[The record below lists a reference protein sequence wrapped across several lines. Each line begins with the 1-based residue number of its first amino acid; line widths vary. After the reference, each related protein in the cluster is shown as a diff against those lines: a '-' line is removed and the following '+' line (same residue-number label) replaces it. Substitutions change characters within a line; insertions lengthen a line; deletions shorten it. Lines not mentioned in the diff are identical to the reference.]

1 MLDGQKVTAQTPM
14 TLAFEGGRISGTDGC
29 NRFSGPYKAADT
41 HLKLGPEIASTQMG
55 CPSGVMRL
63 ASSYMSVLL
72 SANGYRIGDRK
83 LQLVG
88 VAGTVLAAFV
98 APTAP
103 P

>member
-1 MLDGQKVTAQTPM
+1 MLDGQKVSAQSPM

-29 NRFSGPYKAADT
+29 NRFSGPYKGAHAL
-41 HLKLGPEIASTQMG
+41 LKIGPDIASTQMG
-55 CPSGVMRL
+55 CPPEVMRL

-72 SANGYRIGDRK
+72 STNGYRISDRK

-88 VAGTVLAAFV
+88 VADTVLAVFV

-103 P
+103 Q